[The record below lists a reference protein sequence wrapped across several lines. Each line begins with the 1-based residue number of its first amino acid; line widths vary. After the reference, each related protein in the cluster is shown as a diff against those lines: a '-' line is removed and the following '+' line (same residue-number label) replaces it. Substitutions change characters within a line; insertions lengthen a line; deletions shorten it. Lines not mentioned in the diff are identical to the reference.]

1 MRHRVRDS
9 LAVFTAS
16 LVASAVPRPARARLQ
31 DLQPPLGVEA
41 RRAGVPPLAAQRA
54 ERVVALRA
62 LRAVVAVLVL
72 EHGVLA
78 PRAVRQVGHRVQ
90 PALEAQLLVALEE
103 GPYVRFALR
112 RVSVQ
117 KRVTHGARR
126 ERGAAQRLGA
136 PQRAH
141 GALRDVHDAHAVHA
155 VFTKRVVAL
164 FCFGVGDQTTSFRN
178 ARRRRGRRR
187 KRRRRKRRRTPV
199 AAAHL
204 FTRDVLREA
213 HAAEVRRARVPPRAR
228 QSVPAKH
235 ADERLV
241 RRARRGNAAGEKR
254 SVGVGVVVVARFVSF
269 NASRPPVARVEA
281 QLARRAFS
289 PFVAL
294 PRERLAQ
301 RAFPQV
307 LHPLEHD
314 GLARASLVPDAP
326 QIKRAPL
333 ERAARR
339 EERAQRERRRVG
351 GGVRFGKN
359 DAEAHG
365 GQGRD
370 EADGQVMPLIGDEHD
385 AGHRPVRV
393 RAVGVVVG
401 LDVQVETQET
411 VSSRLGD
418 FGGSVAVVVV
428 AVAVASLERARG
440 ASRFRG
446 RGAAQVIPEDGRQ
459 GGELIELRCAVV
471 VERVGVGDVV
481 VAAVR
486 LVAVDVT
493 EARQLRH
500 ERALQFVLPRRLHA
514 FRNRAHRVFFSF
526 DTRAGRAR
534 SITPPSSASTSATR
548 HAPAYAGIRMA

>member
-1 MRHRVRDS
+1 MRHRVRNS
-9 LAVFTAS
+9 LAVFPAS

-62 LRAVVAVLVL
+62 LRTVVAVLVL

-103 GPYVRFALR
+103 GLAARFALR

-117 KRVTHGARR
+117 KRVPHGARR

-164 FCFGVGDQTTSFRN
+164 FRFGVGDQTTSFRN
-178 ARRRRGRRR
+178 ARRRRGRLR
-187 KRRRRKRRRTPV
+187 KRRRAPV

-254 SVGVGVVVVARFVSF
+254 SVGVVVGVVYARGGGDAFAG
-269 NASRPPVARVEA
+269 ASVGEK
-281 QLARRAFS
+281 LAGCWRSVRGVFGGGDS
-289 PFVAL
+289 W
-294 PRERLAQ
+294 
-301 RAFPQV
+301 
-307 LHPLEHD
+307 
-314 GLARASLVPDAP
+314 
-326 QIKRAPL
+326 
-333 ERAARR
+333 
-339 EERAQRERRRVG
+339 ERRRDPYEDV
-351 GGVRFGKN
+351 
-359 DAEAHG
+359 DA
-365 GQGRD
+365 
-370 EADGQVMPLIGDEHD
+370 
-385 AGHRPVRV
+385 
-393 RAVGVVVG
+393 
-401 LDVQVETQET
+401 
-411 VSSRLGD
+411 
-418 FGGSVAVVVV
+418 F
-428 AVAVASLERARG
+428 ERA
-440 ASRFRG
+440 
-446 RGAAQVIPEDGRQ
+446 D
-459 GGELIELRCAVV
+459 
-471 VERVGVGDVV
+471 
-481 VAAVR
+481 
-486 LVAVDVT
+486 
-493 EARQLRH
+493 
-500 ERALQFVLPRRLHA
+500 
-514 FRNRAHRVFFSF
+514 F
-526 DTRAGRAR
+526 D
-534 SITPPSSASTSATR
+534 
-548 HAPAYAGIRMA
+548 